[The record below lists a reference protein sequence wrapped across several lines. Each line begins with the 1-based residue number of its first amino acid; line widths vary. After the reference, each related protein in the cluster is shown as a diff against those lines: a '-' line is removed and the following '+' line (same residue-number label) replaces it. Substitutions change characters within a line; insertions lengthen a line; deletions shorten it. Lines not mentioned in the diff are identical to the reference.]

1 MSNLSQF
8 FALGGNKI
16 KKIQTVTAAQTNN
29 LSEWT
34 WSGVTASISAVD
46 TSKTL
51 LICTP
56 SNTTWAS
63 YDNGFG
69 VSISKFGHG
78 AIFNSSTQLG
88 FYGLSES
95 SASGGFGSAIRNS
108 GAQMVVQ
115 VVEFE

>member
-8 FALGGNKI
+8 FALNGNKI
-16 KKIQTVTAAQTNN
+16 KKIQTVTAVQT
-29 LSEWT
+29 SISFAWT

-56 SNTTWAS
+56 ANTTWAT
-63 YDNGFG
+63 YDAGFG
-69 VSISKFGHG
+69 VSVSKFGHG

-88 FYGLSES
+88 FYGPSES
-95 SASGGFGSAIRNS
+95 SASGGFGAAIRNS